1 MLDSK
6 MIGIDP
12 VVTQQVLQPPT
23 LANHLRVQRSLLI
36 VRKYFLEPDGTV
48 HSGLKIRKYIIRFSV
63 FVPEEETVVSR
74 KLGAKFKSQ
83 FRNQVRNLT
92 EKFFRKGTRTPQQY
106 NPFVAP
112 QTQ

>member
-1 MLDSK
+1 

-12 VVTQQVLQPPT
+12 AVTQQVLQPPT
-23 LANHLRVQRSLLI
+23 LANPSSSSELVVK
-36 VRKYFLEPDGTV
+36 VRQYFLEPDGTV
-48 HSGLKIRKYIIRFSV
+48 YSGLKIRKYIIRFSV
-63 FVPEEETVVSR
+63 FVPKEETVVSR

-106 NPFVAP
+106 SPFVAP